1 MKVKR
6 VISKEGS
13 KQTGK
18 FMWIGIYSIFCAPFM
33 SQDKYNAKLEKQLEN
48 LNGMTLAASLFQLL
62 EFVKITKKFS
72 QQFKDCDKET
82 EQIVHVIP
90 TLRPYYRELY
100 NHVKTVRT
108 KQGIKRG

>member
-1 MKVKR
+1 MKIKR

-18 FMWIGIYSIFCAPFM
+18 FVWIGIYSIFCAPFM
-33 SQDKYNAKLEKQLEN
+33 SQDKYNANLEN
-48 LNGMTLAASLFQLL
+48 QLQGLNGMTLAASLFNLL
-62 EFVKITKKFS
+62 EFIKISKKFS
-72 QQFKDCDKET
+72 RQFKDTDKET
-82 EQIVHVIP
+82 EVIVKTIP

-108 KQGIKRG
+108 RQGIK

>member
-18 FMWIGIYSIFCAPFM
+18 FVWIGIYSIFCAPFM
-33 SQDKYNAKLEKQLEN
+33 SQDRYNAELEKQLES
-48 LNGMTLAASLFQLL
+48 LNGLTLSASLFQLL

-82 EQIVHVIP
+82 EQIVKVIP
-90 TLRPYYRELY
+90 VLRPYYRELY
-100 NHVKTVRT
+100 NHVKDVR
-108 KQGIKRG
+108 KKYHLK